1 MVFRIR
7 GWAIVGMW
15 KHFWAKMIAPA
26 LFAVVLLTA
35 VPAKAACI
43 KWSDAKGV
51 IEKNGLMKPGKVRN
65 KAMRRGGE
73 VISINLCR
81 KGGRYVY
88 RLTVIGK
95 KKRVR
100 DIVVDARSG
109 NKVGAR
115 KGRKSRSGRRSLENR
130 IIRRVKRNLRRHGI
144 NYY

>member
-1 MVFRIR
+1 
-7 GWAIVGMW
+7 MW
-15 KHFWAKMIAPA
+15 KHFWTKGMIPA
-26 LFAVVLLTA
+26 LLAVVWLSA
-35 VPAKAACI
+35 AQAKGGCI
-43 KWSDAKGV
+43 KWSDARGV
-51 IEKNGLMKPGKVRN
+51 IAKNGLLKPGVVRN
-65 KAMRRGGE
+65 RAMRDGGE

-100 DIVVDARSG
+100 DIVVNARSG
-109 NKVGAR
+109 GKVR
-115 KGRKSRSGRRSLENR
+115 RKKGRAGRRNLKNR